1 MREKKIGRNDNKSY
15 NYDFF
20 LEYLK
25 EYQEED
31 MPIECFIDMLEEV
44 FPLDIA
50 EMQNL
55 LKDLEGAEELKKVFS
70 QYHRFR
76 QIKKEI
82 KEKQNGYRESLM
94 NLIEENYSFFTF
106 QEKVYLYTHHMDNVI
121 NSNSSLTEVIHK
133 KFDKWIEEEE
143 KVLESI
149 HQKTNG
155 LYSKYQQY
163 MKLTNKNY
171 HSKTPD
177 IEVKKSYIKKIKW

>member
-1 MREKKIGRNDNKSY
+1 
-15 NYDFF
+15 
-20 LEYLK
+20 
-25 EYQEED
+25 
-31 MPIECFIDMLEEV
+31 
-44 FPLDIA
+44 
-50 EMQNL
+50 
-55 LKDLEGAEELKKVFS
+55 
-70 QYHRFR
+70 
-76 QIKKEI
+76 
-82 KEKQNGYRESLM
+82 
-94 NLIEENYSFFTF
+94 
-106 QEKVYLYTHHMDNVI
+106 MDNVI